1 MMSIRGLYAITDPHL
16 SPGLVVLDHVRQALE
31 GGARIVQYRD
41 KSSPFDQQMAIAHQ
55 LKTLCDQYQ
64 AWLIIND
71 SIELAKLSH
80 AHGLHIGQQDSDLQQ
95 ARAQLGPNAIIGVS
109 CYNDLSR
116 AQQVQAQGANYV
128 AFGRFFDSKT
138 KPHAPPADLAT
149 LTQARKQLQL
159 PIVAIGGI
167 DKNNAPG
174 LLQAGAD
181 SVAVIQGL
189 FAQTNIRQAATD
201 IAGLFKV

>member
-1 MMSIRGLYAITDPHL
+1 MSIHGLYAITDPNL
-16 SPGLVVLDHVRQALE
+16 SPGLVVIDHVRQALE

-41 KSSPFDQQMAIAHQ
+41 KTSHFDQQLAIARQ
-55 LKTLCDQYQ
+55 LKSLCDQYQ

-71 SIELAKLSH
+71 SIQLAKLAD
-80 AHGLHIGQQDSDLQQ
+80 AHGLHIGQNDTDLQE
-95 ARAQLGPNAIIGVS
+95 ARALLGQNAIIGVS
-109 CYNDLSR
+109 CYNDLNR
-116 AQQVQAQGANYV
+116 AQQMQELGANYV

-138 KPHAPPADLAT
+138 KPHAPPADFAT
-149 LTQARKQLQL
+149 LTQARKQLHI

-167 DKNNAPG
+167 DKNNTPG
-174 LLQAGAD
+174 LVQAGAD

-189 FAQTNIRQAATD
+189 FAQADIRQAATD

>member
-1 MMSIRGLYAITDPHL
+1 MSIHGLYAITDPDL
-16 SPGLVVLDHVRQALE
+16 SPGLVVIEHVRQALE

-41 KSSPFDQQMAIAHQ
+41 KNSGFDQQLETACQ
-55 LKTLCDQYQ
+55 LKTLCEDHQ

-71 SIELAKLSH
+71 SIELAKLSQ
-80 AHGLHIGQQDSDLQQ
+80 AHGIHIGQNDAALSE
-95 ARAQLGPNAIIGVS
+95 ARAQLGAKAIIGVS
-109 CYNDLSR
+109 CYNDLDR
-116 AQQVQAQGANYV
+116 AHQMQKLGADYV
-128 AFGRFFDSKT
+128 AFGRFFNSKT

-149 LTQARKQLQL
+149 LTLARAQLDI
-159 PIVAIGGI
+159 PIVAIGGVTA
-167 DKNNAPG
+167 DNAPQ
-174 LLQAGAD
+174 LIQSGAH

>member
-1 MMSIRGLYAITDPHL
+1 
-16 SPGLVVLDHVRQALE
+16 
-31 GGARIVQYRD
+31 
-41 KSSPFDQQMAIAHQ
+41 
-55 LKTLCDQYQ
+55 
-64 AWLIIND
+64 
-71 SIELAKLSH
+71 
-80 AHGLHIGQQDSDLQQ
+80 
-95 ARAQLGPNAIIGVS
+95 QLGPNAIIGVS

-138 KPHAPPADLAT
+138 KPHAPPADLVT